1 MGEMMGRIFIVTLFA
16 VFSLMITGI
25 AIPSSFAT
33 GMGVSMSAEIM
44 PYDYADNPILEL
56 NGNIIS
62 WIPYSENSKFD
73 IIKDGKEIIK
83 DTAKTSYQIKSN
95 GCYHIEDESH
105 YRVLDSNTVCLNN
118 GVFTVTYFKMN
129 EPPIIIKENYD
140 NSQYRMNFDPDNKLD
155 SIDTLEIVVWATA
168 EKLTQLNACNHIDA
182 TGCYDPNNHRIHI
195 SWETMESFWH
205 EMQHAQGIEISNH
218 NNNQI
223 LKN

>member
-1 MGEMMGRIFIVTLFA
+1 MIEILALFILA
-16 VFSLMITGI
+16 Q
-25 AIPSSFAT
+25 

-62 WIPYSENSKFD
+62 WTPYSENSKFD

-83 DTAKTSYQIKSN
+83 DTTKTSYKIKSN

-129 EPPIIIKENYD
+129 EPPVIIKENYD

-168 EKLTQLNACNHIDA
+168 EKLTHLNACNHIDA

-195 SWETMESFWH
+195 SLETMESFWH

>member
-1 MGEMMGRIFIVTLFA
+1 
-16 VFSLMITGI
+16 
-25 AIPSSFAT
+25 
-33 GMGVSMSAEIM
+33 
-44 PYDYADNPILEL
+44 
-56 NGNIIS
+56 
-62 WIPYSENSKFD
+62 
-73 IIKDGKEIIK
+73 
-83 DTAKTSYQIKSN
+83 
-95 GCYHIEDESH
+95 
-105 YRVLDSNTVCLNN
+105 
-118 GVFTVTYFKMN
+118 MN
-129 EPPIIIKENYD
+129 EPPVIIKENYD
-140 NSQYRMNFDPDNKLD
+140 NSQYRMNFDPDNKLV